1 MNANDWFKPVF
12 IDDRGVATMQLNL
25 TGLHIEITDSLRDY
39 VNSKFEKLTRH
50 FDHMTNVHVILSVE
64 KDRQKAEA
72 TVHASGADLF
82 ASDEGD
88 NMYTAI
94 DNLVSKLDR
103 QIIKHKDKIKDH
115 HQADGLNMKHN
126 AV

>member
-1 MNANDWFKPVF
+1 
-12 IDDRGVATMQLNL
+12 MQLNL